1 MDYIIRLSIS
11 IIIVTFISSCSI
23 KVPNTWKNRINIR
36 LQQPLSLSYS
46 EIGKGA
52 TILFLHG
59 FGESRYTWRYV
70 ARDLARNYR
79 LYSLDLK
86 GFGNSPK
93 IKDGLYSVYDQA
105 IIVDEFIK
113 KHKLKDVTIV
123 GHSLGGGVA
132 LVLALMSK
140 KYNISIKRLILINTM
155 AYPQEL
161 PSMLNMLNTP
171 IIGTLGISLIPN
183 RTHAIEA
190 YRFAFSDDSK
200 IPKDGV
206 DECAKMMGL
215 DNAKYAYLQTVGQL
229 IPDDINIM
237 IKMYKYIKIPTLI
250 IWGEDDVS
258 IDVYNAYRLNY
269 ILPNSKLKVFA
280 KVGHIPHEEAPKK
293 VIKEIRKFMIEVK

>member
-1 MDYIIRLSIS
+1 MNLIIRLSIS
-11 IIIVTFISSCSI
+11 IIIVTFFYRFSI
-23 KVPNTWKNRINIR
+23 KTPNTWKNRINTK
-36 LQQPLSLSYS
+36 LQKSLSLSYS
-46 EIGKGA
+46 KIGKGA
-52 TILFLHG
+52 PILFLHG

-86 GFGNSPK
+86 GFGKSPK

-105 IIVDEFIK
+105 IIVNEFIK

-140 KYNISIKRLILINTM
+140 KYNISIKRLILIDTM

-171 IIGTLGISLIPN
+171 IIGNLSILLIPN
-183 RTHAIEA
+183 RTNAIEA
-190 YRFAFSDDSK
+190 YKFAFSDDSK
-200 IPKDGV
+200 IPKDGIE
-206 DECAKMMGL
+206 ECAKMMGL
-215 DNAKYAYLQTVGQL
+215 PNAKYAYIQTVKQL

-237 IKMYKYIKIPTLI
+237 IKRYRYINKIEEILSLNKAVFLVGGRQVGKTTLMKYFFQ
-250 IWGEDDVS
+250 E
-258 IDVYNAYRLNY
+258 Y
-269 ILPNSKLKVFA
+269 
-280 KVGHIPHEEAPKK
+280 
-293 VIKEIRKFMIEVK
+293 